1 MMKSLFL
8 LERLCRLNCNNLHG
22 KYSRKSKSVYNV
34 YIQYCR
40 RGTCMQIIISNQSRE
55 PIYEQIAAQIKK
67 QILINEL
74 QAGQP
79 LPSMRQLA
87 KDLGISVITTKR
99 AYEELEKNGYI
110 YSVVGKGSFVS
121 EQNKEMIFERKMSVI
136 EEQLRSAVKNSK
148 EIGIELAHLEELLR
162 MLYKEEA

>member
-1 MMKSLFL
+1 
-8 LERLCRLNCNNLHG
+8 
-22 KYSRKSKSVYNV
+22 
-34 YIQYCR
+34 
-40 RGTCMQIIISNQSRE
+40 MQIIISNQSRE